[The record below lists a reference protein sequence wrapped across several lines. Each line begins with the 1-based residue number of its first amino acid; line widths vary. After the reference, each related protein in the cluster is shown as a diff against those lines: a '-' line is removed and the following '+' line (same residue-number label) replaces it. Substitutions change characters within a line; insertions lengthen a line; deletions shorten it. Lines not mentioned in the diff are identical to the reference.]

1 MRATWHR
8 IRKDAN
14 MEVAGRSR
22 TAGAGWKQSDQ
33 GNAMMLS
40 DQPEIVTVVASPP
53 PGTSGPTDNNFIDA
67 VLRTL
72 SAKKAPGNRIVRAA
86 SVRDLDIELSKIL
99 TDRFKGTIRL
109 QIVGHSISGMLSLG
123 ASWIPD
129 SELATRAFKFPH
141 YVLDTNP
148 SALGLIAKYAGK
160 ISELLLVG
168 CNVGSASSFGYAVN
182 GRTLTYTL
190 AELLRCTVRGAD
202 DVVSPNELD
211 ARGWYEP
218 GEHRRRPKGW
228 RWVEA
233 MPPVWTELGV
243 DPIPGARPRTTQSFE
258 LRAITRSLLPMF
270 DVDTRR
276 DARRAIRITCKY
288 VAIEPPQSALPELH
302 VDTDRGPAELL
313 CGGRYLRWSDICYV
327 VDQTPQLS
335 AALIELLCRSEADDA
350 SVPLAR
356 GLPSR

>member
-1 MRATWHR
+1 
-8 IRKDAN
+8 
-14 MEVAGRSR
+14 
-22 TAGAGWKQSDQ
+22 
-33 GNAMMLS
+33 MMLS

-67 VLRTL
+67 ALQTL
-72 SAKKAPGNRIVRAA
+72 ATKNASANRVVRAA
-86 SVRDLDIELSKIL
+86 SVRDLDIELGKIL
-99 TDRFKGTIRL
+99 TDHFKGAIRL
-109 QIVGHSISGMLSLG
+109 QIIGHSISGMLSLG

-129 SELATRAFKFPH
+129 AEMVTRAFKFPH

-148 SALGLIAKYAGK
+148 SSLGLIAKYAGK
-160 ISELLLVG
+160 ISEVMLVG

-202 DVVSPNELD
+202 DVVAPDEFD
-211 ARGWYEP
+211 ARGWYAP

-228 RWVEA
+228 RWAES

-243 DPIPGARPRTTQSFE
+243 DPVRGGRLKTTQSFE

-270 DVDTRR
+270 DVGAPRE
-276 DARRAIRITCKY
+276 ARRPIRISCKY
-288 VAIEPPQSALPELH
+288 IATEPPQSALPELH
-302 VDTDRGPAELL
+302 VETDRGPAELL
-313 CGGRYLRWSDICYV
+313 CGGRYLRWGDTSYV

-335 AALIELLCRSEADDA
+335 AALIDLLWRADHDA
-350 SVPLAR
+350 PVSLASGER
-356 GLPSR
+356 